1 MAREIF
7 KHTETVYDDD
17 DNPMRAALSLAHRV
31 RNDHPDYEKYHWN
44 LEMTKTDGGPSI
56 VTVTI
61 VDQEAFPKINW
72 WLVAG
77 VAIALFLF
85 FRYGIR

>member
-7 KHTETVYDDD
+7 KRTETVDADD
-17 DNPMRAALSLAHRV
+17 DNPMRVALSLARQV
-31 RNDHPDYEKYHWN
+31 RNEHPEYEKYHWS
-44 LEMTKTDGGPSI
+44 LYVRKTDGEQSTVI
-56 VTVTI
+56 VTVI
-61 VDQEAFPKINW
+61 DQEAFPKINW

-77 VAIALFLF
+77 VAVALFLF